1 MHRTQMANN
10 KANAEEKKKI
20 EQKDVMFSSL
30 ITRYQDVYLLSVLKK
45 YMITTTLAVSTIN

>member
-1 MHRTQMANN
+1 MANN